1 MNRRVR
7 DIEQL
12 IEPTV
17 GAMGYELWGI
27 DSNGNG
33 RHEKL
38 CVYIDSSSGIA
49 VDDCEAV
56 SKQLSGLLDVDDS
69 FSDSYTL
76 EVSSPGLDRILF
88 RDKHFQ
94 MNVGQLLD
102 IRMEVPLDGRRRV
115 EARLV
120 GIEDSELTVTVD
132 DDEYLIPLER
142 VRRAR
147 VVPQFD

>member
-1 MNRRVR
+1 MNRRAR

-33 RHEKL
+33 AHEKL
-38 CVYIDSSSGIA
+38 CVYIDSDSGIA
-49 VDDCEAV
+49 VGDCEAV
-56 SKQLSGLLDVDDS
+56 SRQLSSILDVDDS
-69 FSDSYTL
+69 FNDSYTL

-88 RDKHFQ
+88 KDKQFQ
-94 MNVGQLLD
+94 MHIGQQVNVRL
-102 IRMEVPLDGRRRV
+102 EVPLDGRRRV
-115 EARLV
+115 KGLLV
-120 GIEDSELTVTVD
+120 GVEDSELVVTVD
-132 DDEYLIPLER
+132 DEEYLIPLEQ

>member
-1 MNRRVR
+1 MNRRAR

-27 DSNGNG
+27 DSNRNG
-33 RHEKL
+33 AHEKL
-38 CVYIDSSSGIA
+38 CDSGIA

-56 SKQLSGLLDVDDS
+56 SRQLSSLLDVDDS
-69 FSDSYTL
+69 FNDSYTL

-88 RDKHFQ
+88 KDKQFQ
-94 MNVGQLLD
+94 MHIGQQVNVRL
-102 IRMEVPLDGRRRV
+102 EVPLDGRRRV
-115 EARLV
+115 EGLLV
-120 GIEDSELTVTVD
+120 GVEDSELVVTVD
-132 DDEYLIPLER
+132 DEEYLIPLEQ

>member
-1 MNRRVR
+1 MNRRAR

-33 RHEKL
+33 AHEKL
-38 CVYIDSSSGIA
+38 CVYIDSDSGIA

-56 SKQLSGLLDVDDS
+56 SRQLSGLLDVDDS
-69 FSDSYTL
+69 FRDSYTL

-88 RDKHFQ
+88 RDEHFL
-94 MNVGQLLD
+94 MSIGELLD
-102 IRMEVPLDGRRRV
+102 VRLEVPLDGHRRV
-115 EARLV
+115 EGLLV
-120 GIEDSELTVTVD
+120 GVEDGELVVTVD
-132 DDEYLIPLER
+132 DDEYLIPLEQ

>member
-7 DIEQL
+7 DIERL

-33 RHEKL
+33 VHEKL

-56 SKQLSGLLDVDDS
+56 SRQVSGLLDVDDS

-88 RDKHFQ
+88 KDNHFQ
-94 MNVGQLLD
+94 MNIGQLLD

-120 GIEDSELTVTVD
+120 GVEDSELTVTVD

>member
-1 MNRRVR
+1 VNRRVR

-17 GAMGYELWGI
+17 DAMGYELWGI

-33 RHEKL
+33 VHEKL

-49 VDDCEAV
+49 IDDCEAV
-56 SKQLSGLLDVDDS
+56 SQQLSGLLDVDDS
-69 FSDSYTL
+69 FGASYTL

-88 RDKHFQ
+88 KDEHFRMNIGQ
-94 MNVGQLLD
+94 MLD
-102 IRMEVPLDGRRRV
+102 IRMEVALDGRRRV
-115 EARLV
+115 EGRLV
-120 GIEDSELTVTVD
+120 GVEDNELIVTVD
-132 DDEYLIPLER
+132 DDEYLIPFER